1 MSNANNDSLEPNQD
15 SSANEESSALS
26 NIPQAEAIEEII
38 EAIPTPEKREQAR
51 HIFEETFVG
60 LIERSASN
68 QINPEVARI
77 LADSADRDN
86 DNKFKFLSQKQQDT
100 AAAQQRKDELTAQ
113 KHKDRVSLI
122 RPIIIF
128 VFVMV
133 ILCLSVGI
141 YLSVT
146 GKETLGA
153 SLITGVLTAVLS
165 YLAGVGTSDFFKDK

>member
-1 MSNANNDSLEPNQD
+1 MIDSANDSQERNED
-15 SSANEESSALS
+15 SSVNEESSALN

-51 HIFEETFVG
+51 HLIEETFVG
-60 LIERSASN
+60 LIERSSSN
-68 QINPEVARI
+68 QINPDVAKI

-86 DNKFKFLSQKQQDT
+86 DNKFKFLTQKQQD
-100 AAAQQRKDELTAQ
+100 AATAQQRKDELTAQ
-113 KHKDRVSLI
+113 KHKDRVS
-122 RPIIIF
+122 IIKPVIVF
-128 VFVMV
+128 VMVMV